1 MRGGRLREG
10 PSRLLCTHCPQ
21 DIPKKSDA
29 VGKGKVCEGQGG
41 VLAQRVNRM
50 EANKIGSQV
59 GSGRLNERVGL
70 DRRQGR
76 GFGGKAQMG
85 ENFDKHRGI
94 FDGGDMRHRA
104 PTL

>member
-41 VLAQRVNRM
+41 VLAQSLNRM
-50 EANKIGSQV
+50 ELLIRDAKGQKDRVTMLSGALIEPLRAQRNAV
-59 GSGRLNERVGL
+59 GALL
-70 DRRQGR
+70 IRRH
-76 GFGGKAQMG
+76 AL
-85 ENFDKHRGI
+85 
-94 FDGGDMRHRA
+94 A
-104 PTL
+104 TLS